1 MSIPVQEKLLN
12 LLHNEVLPDIEEYL
26 DELFE
31 IVASKKDD
39 PELKEEIK
47 AMQEMKKEFQE
58 LVEELQAGE
67 IEDDEAQEII
77 DEIIDMKSLKE

>member
-1 MSIPVQEKLLN
+1 MRVQEKLLN

-31 IVASKKDD
+31 LVASKKADAGVKD
-39 PELKEEIK
+39 EIK
-47 AMQEMKKEFQE
+47 DMQEMKKEFQE
-58 LVEELQAGE
+58 MVRELENDE
-67 IEDDEAQEII
+67 IDDDEAQEII